1 MIKIVARHAPNPPS
15 NIASVGSISLVVHSG
30 HSVRTGADV
39 DVTALVAVVQ
49 PMSALSAA
57 VALGRLVRRALGVGG
72 VAPRQPVVASAQV
85 GFTSTAFQ
93 MIASCGAI
101 LANDGFVSRA
111 VVSVVSGITQRAAAN
126 IGLAAGVVS
135 IQVVVGL
142 ARSAAVAAVGGAS

>member
-72 VAPRQPVVASAQV
+72 VAPRQPIVASALV

-93 MIASCGAI
+93 MIARCGAI
-101 LANDGFVSRA
+101 LANDGFVSGAA
-111 VVSVVSGITQRAAAN
+111 VTVSGITQRAAAN